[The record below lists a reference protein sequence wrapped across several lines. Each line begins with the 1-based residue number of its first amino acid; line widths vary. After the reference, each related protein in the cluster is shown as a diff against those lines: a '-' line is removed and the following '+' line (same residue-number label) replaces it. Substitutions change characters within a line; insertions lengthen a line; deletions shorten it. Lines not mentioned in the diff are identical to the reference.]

1 MSNMSKQPKGRPQA
15 ITADSRTSG
24 RPEPSRRT
32 WSDADLAEVRLRS
45 ALGLRVREARQK
57 RGLSGRQLAQLAG
70 VTSAFISQI
79 ERGQATPSISTLLR
93 LTSALEITIGDLFD
107 VEQPSTGAVLKR
119 EDWPVIRYDAS
130 EDVILT
136 SDARKRLN
144 VVWSRFPPHQSVR
157 DIVTHGAEIE
167 FVFVL
172 RGRLEL
178 EVGSHRH
185 VLDEHSSIAFDGRLP
200 HTWSNSTAEPAE
212 ALFVV
217 AQTQ

>member
-1 MSNMSKQPKGRPQA
+1 VVSK
-15 ITADSRTSG
+15 RTL
-24 RPEPSRRT
+24 
-32 WSDADLAEVRLRS
+32 SDADLAEVRLRS
-45 ALGLRVREARQK
+45 ELGLRVREARQR
-57 RGLSGRQLAQLAG
+57 RGMTGRQVAELAG

-93 LTSALEITIGDLFD
+93 LTRALEITIGDLFD
-107 VEQPSTGAVLKR
+107 VEEPSAGTVLKR
-119 EDWPVIRYDAS
+119 QDWVQISYDAS

-136 SDARKRLN
+136 SDSRKRLN
-144 VVWSRFPPHQSVR
+144 VVWSRLPPHESVR

-185 VLDEHSSIAFDGRLP
+185 VLDKHSSIVFDGRLP
-200 HTWSNSTAEPAE
+200 HTWSNSGSEPAE

-217 AQTQ
+217 AQSTEPSWNGS